1 MAFTT
6 LTTKD
11 PADVVDY
18 QITFAGRGMANDA
31 LATVTATATGVTVD
45 SSSFVVPGVVTVWL
59 SGGTAGTDGVL
70 QLTCT
75 TTGGRTIERSFAVP
89 VANL

>member
-1 MAFTT
+1 MAFAT
-6 LTTKD
+6 LASKD
-11 PADVVDY
+11 PSDVVDY
-18 QITFAGRGMANDA
+18 LITFAGRGMANDA

-45 SSSFVVPGVVTVWL
+45 SSSFVTPGSVTVWL
-59 SGGTAGTDGVL
+59 SGGTAGTDAVL

-75 TTGGRTIERSFAVP
+75 TTGGRTLERSFTIP